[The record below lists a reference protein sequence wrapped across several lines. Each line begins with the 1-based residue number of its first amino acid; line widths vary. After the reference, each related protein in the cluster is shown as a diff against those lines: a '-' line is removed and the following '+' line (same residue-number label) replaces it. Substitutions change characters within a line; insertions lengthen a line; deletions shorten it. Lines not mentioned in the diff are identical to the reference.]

1 MPAFETDKFPFVK
14 ARFFTPSTAKRA
26 VRLIVIHSME
36 APEKGETAEN
46 VAHFFTDPRNKK
58 GQPVKVSAHLC
69 IDNNSIVQCVLDNDV
84 AFAAPGANRDGVHIE
99 LAGFA
104 KQTEAEWLDAYG
116 VLLLDQAANATA
128 QYALKF
134 DITVRRLTNAEL
146 ADKSQRGFVGHSQV
160 SEVFKLSDH
169 GDPGPGFPWAFFL
182 ERVRHHHALRLAKLN
197 AGNGGGNGN
206 G

>member
-1 MPAFETDKFPFVK
+1 MSVSFETDKFPFVK

-46 VAHFFTDPRNKK
+46 VANFFHTTDRKA
-58 GQPVKVSAHLC
+58 SAHLC

-84 AFAAPGANRDGVHIE
+84 AFAAPGANSDGVHIE

-104 KQTEAEWLDAYG
+104 KQTEAEWLDAFG
-116 VLLLDQAANATA
+116 ILLLEQAANAAA

-134 DITVRRLTNAEL
+134 DIPIRRLTNAEL
-146 ADKSQRGFVGHSQV
+146 AAKSNRGFVSHSQV
-160 SEVFKLSDH
+160 SEVFKKSDH
-169 GDPGPGFPWAFFL
+169 ADPGKGFPWEFFL
-182 ERVRHHHALRLAKLN
+182 ERVRHHHALRLAKLSG
-197 AGNGGGNGN
+197 GNGGG
-206 G
+206 

>member
-1 MPAFETDKFPFVK
+1 MPSFETDKFPFVK
-14 ARFFTPSTAKRA
+14 ARNFTASTGKRP

-46 VAHFFTDPRNKK
+46 VANFFHTTPS
-58 GQPVKVSAHLC
+58 KVSAHLC

-84 AFAAPGANRDGVHIE
+84 AFAAPGANRDGVHLE

-104 KQTEAEWLDAYG
+104 KQTEAEWLDAFG
-116 VLLLDQAANATA
+116 VLLLDQAANAAA

-134 DITVRRLTNAEL
+134 DIPVRRLTSAEL
-146 ADKSQRGFVGHSQV
+146 ADKKSKGIVGHSQV
-160 SEVFKLSDH
+160 SEVFPGH
-169 GDPGPGFPWAFFL
+169 GHTDPGKGFPWEFFL

-197 AGNGGGNGN
+197 GNG
-206 G
+206 